1 MKKRASLFEITET
14 KTKFQYGK
22 TVTEPFSERITLNFI
37 DARFSYPDKLNVIAV
52 SPSVYSKYKNEIVLL
67 TKKGGNGYINVTLT
81 KREALDEK
89 SFLASSHIKEV
100 LMLKDGD
107 DVELCRYISVRFD
120 KIMTQKIDF
129 IRENELV
136 LSPRDSEGKKI
147 ALDEYKYFELYN
159 PITSDNIIVK
169 RSHVRIDEELADGTI
184 RLNRKQRFCL
194 GCELTQILSS
204 SQWEML
210 ETSLSKNEFE
220 KIQEIFV
227 GEDHIL
233 DKTASFKQKLDAK
246 NILSRYFANELKLI
260 PVLRSGTQKKKSIAR
275 RLSDFYVGKSTTSLV
290 CRRPYDNDE
299 GLDII
304 RMTRSNM
311 NLLGI
316 DEMDKVILQYKDR
329 RVSTRVLEL
338 DDAEAFLETNLP
350 ISTDLVVC
358 LPVHIRKQLGVLDLH
373 STVKVDRDTAFIFK
387 KSINEQIVPVL
398 LTLFSTNLFNDV
410 SVILS
415 AALSALTIPLVLYF
429 NLSSKRNMRA

>member
-1 MKKRASLFEITET
+1 MKKNSSLFEFSADSI
-14 KTKFQYGK
+14 KFRYGK
-22 TVTEPFSERITLNFI
+22 TVTEPFGESTNLNFL
-37 DARFSYPDKLNVIAV
+37 DERFSYPDKLNVLAV
-52 SPSVYSKYKNEIVLL
+52 SPKVYSEFKNEIVLL
-67 TKKGGNGYINVTLT
+67 TKKGSKAYVNVTLR
-81 KREALDEK
+81 KRENIDD
-89 SFLASSHIKEV
+89 SQFLASSHIKEEIG
-100 LMLKDGD
+100 LTNGD
-107 DVELCRYISVRFD
+107 EVELCRYKKTRFN

-136 LSPRDSEGKKI
+136 LSQYDADGNKI
-147 ALDEYKYFELYN
+147 ELDEYKYFELYN
-159 PITSDNIIVK
+159 PITCDNIIVK
-169 RSHVRIDEELADGTI
+169 RSHIRIDEELKNGTI

-194 GCELTQILSS
+194 GCELVHILTPW
-204 SQWEML
+204 QWEIL
-210 ETSLSKNEFE
+210 ENNLNEAELSLIK
-220 KIQEIFV
+220 EIFV
-227 GEDHIL
+227 GEDHLL
-233 DKTASFKQKLDAK
+233 DKTSSFKQKLDAK
-246 NILSRYFANELKLI
+246 NILSRYFANELRMI
-260 PVLRSGTQKKKSIAR
+260 PVLRSGTQRKKSLAR
-275 RLSDFYVGKSTTSLV
+275 RLSDLYVGKSTTSLI

-299 GLDII
+299 GLDIV

-316 DEMDKVILQYKDR
+316 DEMDKVILQYKNK

-338 DDAEAFLETNLP
+338 DDDEAFLETNQP

-358 LPVHIRKQLGVLDLH
+358 LPVHIRKQLGVLDLN

-415 AALSALTIPLVLYF
+415 AALSVLAIPIVLYF

>member
-1 MKKRASLFEITET
+1 MKKSNSLFEITEST
-14 KTKFQYGK
+14 TKFQYGK
-22 TVTEPFSERITLNFI
+22 TVTEPFSERVTLKFI
-37 DARFSYPDKLNVIAV
+37 DVRFSYPDKLNVLAV
-52 SPSVYSKYKNEIVLL
+52 SPIVYSKYKNEIVLL
-67 TKKGGNGYINVTLT
+67 TKKGGKEYINVSVT
-81 KREALDEK
+81 KREDIDDD
-89 SFLASSHIKEV
+89 SFLASSHIKDE
-100 LMLKDGD
+100 LMLKDGEC
-107 DVELCRYISVRFD
+107 VELCRYVKTRFD

-136 LSPRDSEGKKI
+136 LSSCDADGNKVE
-147 ALDEYKYFELYN
+147 LDEYKYFELYN
-159 PITSDNIIVK
+159 PITLDNIIVK
-169 RSHVRIDEELADGTI
+169 RAHVRIDEDLKNGTV

-194 GCELTQILSS
+194 GCELVQILSP
-204 SQWEML
+204 SQWETL
-210 ETSLSKNEFE
+210 ENSLSASDFE
-220 KIQEIFV
+220 KIKEVFV

-246 NILSRYFANELKLI
+246 NILFRFFASELLLI

-275 RLSDFYVGKSTTSLV
+275 RLTDFYVGKSTTSLI

-299 GLDII
+299 GLDIV

-329 RVSTRVLEL
+329 KVSTRVLEL
-338 DDAEAFLETNLP
+338 DDDETFLETNLP

-358 LPVHIRKQLGVLDLH
+358 IPVHIRKRLGVLDLS
-373 STVKVDRDTAFIFK
+373 STIKVDRDTAFIFK

-398 LTLFSTNLFNDV
+398 LTLFSTNLFSDV
-410 SVILS
+410 SIILS
-415 AALSALTIPLVLYF
+415 AALSVLAIPLVLYF

>member
-1 MKKRASLFEITET
+1 M
-14 KTKFQYGK
+14 
-22 TVTEPFSERITLNFI
+22 
-37 DARFSYPDKLNVIAV
+37 
-52 SPSVYSKYKNEIVLL
+52 
-67 TKKGGNGYINVTLT
+67 
-81 KREALDEK
+81 
-89 SFLASSHIKEV
+89 
-100 LMLKDGD
+100 
-107 DVELCRYISVRFD
+107 
-120 KIMTQKIDF
+120 IDF

-136 LSPRDSEGKKI
+136 LSPRDSEGKRLS
-147 ALDEYKYFELYN
+147 LDEYKYFELYN